1 MQILTVLA
9 ENRIDLVA
17 DVCTVLGEAHVNI
30 ESASFEAVDG
40 HVIMRIGVK
49 DEQIARAREVL
60 LQMGFNVTPPEGI
73 VIELP
78 NKPNQLASVAKLFAE
93 NGISIK
99 STSQLVVTPGFAT
112 VLFVVDNQEKAQELI
127 AKHFAPG
134 KQEKILLAHI
144 ADRVW
149 NANYAIRDQ
158 QITLKVAELKKQGR
172 NLIELNIGDPG
183 AYNGLYGFQMPP
195 HFKKELV
202 EVINEGG
209 AFDGYADEQGEPYL
223 REVIAKD
230 SKERG
235 ILDASQEKVV
245 VGNGLSELIDYL
257 MGVIVG
263 PGRNVI
269 LSKPDYPLYTA
280 RVNWYGGRAIIRLTL
295 KTIGSPLLRKLKGRL
310 MKIPLQS

>member
-144 ADRVW
+144 AEGFGIWFCSCGNEV
-149 NANYAIRDQ
+149 Q
-158 QITLKVAELKKQGR
+158 VGKKCWKCQTR
-172 NLIELNIGDPG
+172 
-183 AYNGLYGFQMPP
+183 
-195 HFKKELV
+195 
-202 EVINEGG
+202 
-209 AFDGYADEQGEPYL
+209 
-223 REVIAKD
+223 
-230 SKERG
+230 
-235 ILDASQEKVV
+235 
-245 VGNGLSELIDYL
+245 
-257 MGVIVG
+257 
-263 PGRNVI
+263 
-269 LSKPDYPLYTA
+269 
-280 RVNWYGGRAIIRLTL
+280 
-295 KTIGSPLLRKLKGRL
+295 
-310 MKIPLQS
+310 